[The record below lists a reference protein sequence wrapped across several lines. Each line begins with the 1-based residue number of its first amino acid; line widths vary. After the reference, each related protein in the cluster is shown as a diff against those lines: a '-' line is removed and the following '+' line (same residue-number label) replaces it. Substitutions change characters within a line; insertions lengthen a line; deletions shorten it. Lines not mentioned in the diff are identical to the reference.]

1 MSSIQILISYEMYM
15 GTRVKFRLWSF
26 NSQTSSPTHNLS
38 IYIEIMIAH
47 ISINYWP
54 PSTIRGCTWQL
65 KKEII
70 YRDTSFR
77 SEQVTYMVLIMPC
90 RFHFILNLNQI
101 YESCI
106 HKKKIPNYYR
116 SEKRNVWRF
125 QRINQFYK
133 VLQTELKYWVTRT
146 PHKRGWTLLS
156 EYKQFPFILP
166 NNILIETLMCISYT
180 SYNTDKQFNQ

>member
-1 MSSIQILISYEMYM
+1 MVSLEDYLLNRCTYHIFYFSAKSWTNLYIQILISYEMYM

-26 NSQTSSPTHNLS
+26 NSQTSSPTHTLS

-77 SEQVTYMVLIMPC
+77 SEQVTYMVLIMPY
-90 RFHFILNLNQI
+90 RFHFILRRNDYANLNQI
-101 YESCI
+101 
-106 HKKKIPNYYR
+106 
-116 SEKRNVWRF
+116 W
-125 QRINQFYK
+125 Q
-133 VLQTELKYWVTRT
+133 
-146 PHKRGWTLLS
+146 
-156 EYKQFPFILP
+156 
-166 NNILIETLMCISYT
+166 
-180 SYNTDKQFNQ
+180 D